1 MIREFALS
9 LSNRH
14 HFHESNKMSKLE
26 GTPQDTFMS
35 LWEYDEYVVEYVKK
49 KKKLAGFDGLIY
61 MPDELILDV
70 DGETIK
76 KAKEKAD
83 LLIKLLD
90 KLNIPSQVYFSGRG
104 FHVNIPSS
112 AFKWQPDKNLHLKV
126 KDRLN
131 AAGIY
136 KYADPSVTDKIRL
149 IRIPNTLNSKSK
161 KWKIPLTDKEFNSP
175 NIVKHLET
183 VKNPPRRNFKYKQ
196 LNCDPVFDVLERIK
210 EKKTEPITTEL
221 GNEPDPTHYTCI
233 QLMMKGVNQ
242 GSRHMTA
249 LRLGSHLRWRYPE
262 AVVRLIMEDWRQRV
276 DKYGTPFTKDEL
288 DKIITSCY
296 TANEGSGYNYGCG
309 DPVKDSLC
317 QQTCFLYKSKKNQ
330 SMMDATAM
338 ENVLIDFYTSNI
350 KPIDLKNIYQQ
361 SDGFP
366 IYPGEVVLIQAP
378 PKSMKTMLLLNW
390 INSFKKSTYM
400 MELEMSPRQIMSRLI
415 MIEKGW
421 EEEDLKTHYSK
432 NKNGLD
438 VNFDWLNVD
447 YNSCYPYEIE
457 KRVAMLSNKPEIV
470 VVDHL
475 GLLRS
480 RMRDNNM
487 KVEEASQS
495 LTELAVQQNLIVFV
509 ISEITKSAFHEGM
522 NVASSKGS
530 FRVAYNVNKVLS
542 LHPLYD
548 VNDKKAIKGLK
559 LESTANREKETL
571 NVDLTLNGVKLIG

>member
-1 MIREFALS
+1 MIKEFALS

-14 HFHESNKMSKLE
+14 HFRESNKMSELE

-35 LWEYDEYVVEYVKK
+35 LWDYDEYVIEYYNK

-70 DGETIK
+70 DGK
-76 KAKEKAD
+76 DLAQAKHKTL
-83 LLIKLLD
+83 LLIELLY
-90 KLNIPSQVYFSGRG
+90 KKQIPYQIYFSGRG
-104 FHVNIPSS
+104 FHVNIPAL
-112 AFKWQPDKNLHLKV
+112 AFKWKPSKNLHLNV
-126 KDRLN
+126 KEKLT
-131 AAGIY
+131 AVGIY
-136 KYADPSVTDKIRL
+136 KYADPAVIDKTRI
-149 IRIPNTLNSKSK
+149 IRIPNTLNTKSG
-161 KWKIPLTDKEFNSP
+161 KWKIPLTESEFRSFNL
-175 NIVKHLET
+175 NF
-183 VKNPPRRNFKYKQ
+183 KNQPRRNFKY
-196 LNCDPVFDVLERIK
+196 NEMVCEPVFDVLERSV
-210 EKKTEPITTEL
+210 KKQETKVVKSEL
-221 GNEPDPTHYTCI
+221 GRDPDPTHYTCI
-233 QLMMKGVNQ
+233 QLMLKGVSQ

-262 AVVRLIMEDWRQRV
+262 STVRLIMEDWRQRV
-276 DKYGTPFTKDEL
+276 DKHNVPFTKEEL

-296 TANEGSGYNYGCG
+296 TANENSGYNYGCN
-309 DPVKDSLC
+309 DSIKDSLC
-317 QQTCFLYKSKKNQ
+317 QQTCFLYKSKKSQ
-330 SMMDATAM
+330 SVMNATDM

-350 KPIDLKNIYQQ
+350 KPIDLKDLYEQ
-361 SDGFP
+361 SKGFP

-390 INSFKKSTYM
+390 INAFKKHTYM

-421 EEEDLKTHYSK
+421 DEKDIEVHYSR

-438 VNFDWLNVD
+438 VNFDWLKVD

-457 KRVAMLSNKPEIV
+457 KRIQMMPNKPEV
-470 VVDHL
+470 LVVDHL

-480 RMRDNNM
+480 RMKDNNM
-487 KVEEASQS
+487 KVEEASQV
-495 LTELAVQQNLIVFV
+495 LTELAVQYNLIVFV

-522 NVASSKGS
+522 NIASSKGS

-542 LHPLYD
+542 LQPLFD
-548 VNDKKAIKGLK
+548 VGEKNLIKGLK

-571 NVDLTLNGVKLIG
+571 YVDLSLDGLRLVG